1 MNGGGRRDPYDG
13 SMTEPSRASAI
24 ITAALLDTAAVVVF
38 VLIGRRSH
46 AEGLELIEVWGTAW
60 PFLVALATGWL
71 VARAWRHPIAVWPS
85 AIVIWVVTLIGGM
98 LLRAMSG
105 QGTDPAFVIVAAS
118 VLAAFLIGWR
128 LLARVVATLTR
139 RRSRANSVDA

>member
-1 MNGGGRRDPYDG
+1 
-13 SMTEPSRASAI
+13 MTEPSRASAI